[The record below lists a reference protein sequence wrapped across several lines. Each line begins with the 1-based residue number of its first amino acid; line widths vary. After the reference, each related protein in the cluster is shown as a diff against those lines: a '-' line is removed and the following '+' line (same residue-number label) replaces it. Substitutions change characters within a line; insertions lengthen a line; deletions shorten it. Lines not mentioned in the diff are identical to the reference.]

1 MTVPPGPPGDDD
13 LQRPL
18 DESVPAAS
26 EAAGAADRPVASE
39 AAGAA
44 DRAAASEAAGAADR
58 PVASAGAEP
67 VVEIGEPASLRPA
80 VPSGPPP
87 QPSVPTHHRPSIAL
101 RVLLAPARAV
111 WAFRRRT
118 GRAARRLARWTRRPA
133 GRFALPGL
141 LIAALLGVALSTGAF
156 LVPTTG
162 PGPAGAPGPS
172 GTPASGAPPGFP
184 GPSGAPSAPAPI
196 NTPGSVPSGQGSPVQ
211 ALADW
216 AAQAQT
222 RTDIPRI
229 ALQAYGYAELAVRST
244 TPACR
249 LTWTTLAA
257 IGLVESNHGS
267 SGGAR
272 LLDDG
277 RALPQIIGLPLDG
290 QGDRAQITDTDGGAL
305 DGDLTYDRAVGP
317 MQFIPGTWQLEAV
330 DATGDGIADVHN
342 IHDAALAAANYLCR
356 QGRDLTTPTGWWG
369 AVLSYNNLQSYAE
382 DVFAAANDYGRASR
396 GAAA

>member
-1 MTVPPGPPGDDD
+1 MTEPPGPPGDDD

-18 DESVPAAS
+18 DESVSRTGSTEPPAT
-26 EAAGAADRPVASE
+26 V
-39 AAGAA
+39 
-44 DRAAASEAAGAADR
+44 
-58 PVASAGAEP
+58 
-67 VVEIGEPASLRPA
+67 PASLRPA
-80 VPSGPPP
+80 VPASPAQTAPEP
-87 QPSVPTHHRPSIAL
+87 APIRRPSLAL
-101 RVLLAPARAV
+101 RLFLGPARAV
-111 WAFRRRT
+111 WAVRRRS
-118 GRAARRLARWTRRPA
+118 GRAARSLARWTGRPA
-133 GRFALPGL
+133 GRFTLPGL
-141 LIAALLGVALSTGAF
+141 LIAALLGVALATGAF

-172 GTPASGAPPGFP
+172 GTLPSG
-184 GPSGAPSAPAPI
+184 GPSGVPNPSTAPTAPAPI
-196 NTPGSVPSGQGSPVQ
+196 NTPGSVPSGQGSPAQ

-216 AAQAQT
+216 AAPIQS
-222 RTDIPRI
+222 RTDVPMI

-244 TPACR
+244 TPTCQ

-257 IGLVESNHGS
+257 IGRVESNHGS

-277 RALPQIIGLPLDG
+277 RALPPIIGLPLDG
-290 QGDRAQITDTDGGAL
+290 EGERAEITDTDGGAL
-305 DGDLTYDRAVGP
+305 DNDLTYDRAVGP

-356 QGRDLTTPTGWWG
+356 SGRDLTTPGGWWA

-382 DVFAAANDYGRASR
+382 DVFAAANDYGQASR
-396 GAAA
+396 GGAA